1 MWCVVVLNAC
11 TTKGGGLYLLTI
23 LMETSVAEG
32 ILEKCPIHPDQQER
46 RNTTLSFFKQVYLGT
61 LHIAMQEQESAGK
74 TLGHALNTLLTPPNH
89 PNHVTAVHWFTASD
103 DTSGELTRHGVCTV
117 GCG

>member
-1 MWCVVVLNAC
+1 MKDNVSVKTASERTPRGGAQHGAETPSSALMWCVVVLNAC

-46 RNTTLSFFKQVYLGT
+46 RNTTLSFFKQVYSGT
-61 LHIAMQEQESAGK
+61 LSIAMQEQES
-74 TLGHALNTLLTPPNH
+74 LEQP
-89 PNHVTAVHWFTASD
+89 W
-103 DTSGELTRHGVCTV
+103 GVP
-117 GCG
+117 